1 MMKQWIPLLL
11 LLALLGACT
20 RHEVD
25 VKPTHHTIEVKPIY
39 MTIDVNIRVQ
49 RELDKF
55 FAPVEGDGS
64 EAETNPS

>member
-1 MMKQWIPLLL
+1 MKQLTI
-11 LLALLGACT
+11 LALMILATACT

-55 FAPVEGDGS
+55 FAPIEKQDPD
-64 EAETNPS
+64 AQTNPS